1 MDSLTSMKVFG
12 AIVEAGSFAS
22 AARRLRLS
30 RAVVTKHVAALEDR
44 LNVRLL
50 ERTTRKLSVT
60 EAGGR
65 YYERCM
71 QILAEIEDAEREAAQ
86 ATAMPRGT
94 LRISAPHTFAT
105 QHIAPHLAEFRRR
118 FPEVDLEFVLSDR
131 FVDLLE
137 EGFDLAIRIAD
148 GLPESSLVARRLAPC
163 RFVVCG
169 APEYFERHGEPQVPD
184 DLAAHSCLGYTLS
197 PRERSWVFAC
207 PQDQRH
213 VVNVDGPLRSNSGDL
228 LRAAAVGG
236 AGVMVLPTFYV
247 GEELARGHL
256 KAVLTDYR
264 VQEYG
269 IYAVYPSRKH
279 LTAKVKTFIDF
290 LTERFGTDPYWDEWL
305 KALPPPS
312 KSACADTGAP
322 EPEAEAVA
330 EA

>member
-50 ERTTRKLSVT
+50 ERTTRRVSVT
-60 EAGGR
+60 EAGAR
-65 YYERCM
+65 YYERCT

-94 LRISAPHTFAT
+94 LRISAPHTFA
-105 QHIAPHLAEFRRR
+105 IAHVAPYLAEFRSR
-118 FPEVDLEFVLSDR
+118 FPEVNLELVLSDR

-163 RFVVCG
+163 RFAVCS
-169 APEYFERHGEPQVPD
+169 APEYFKRHGEPQTPD
-184 DLAAHSCLGYTLS
+184 DLAKHLCLGYTLS
-197 PRERSWVFAC
+197 PREYSWVFVC
-207 PQDQRH
+207 PHDKRH
-213 VVNVDGPLRSNSGDL
+213 VVNVDGPLRSNSGDM

-236 AGVMVLPTFYV
+236 AGVVLLPSFYV
-247 GEELARGHL
+247 GEDLERGRL

-290 LTERFGTDPYWDEWL
+290 LSERYGSEPYWDEWL
-305 KALPPPS
+305 KALPEPS
-312 KSACADTGAP
+312 KNACAAAGATEP
-322 EPEAEAVA
+322 EPAAAEA
-330 EA
+330 

>member
-12 AIVEAGSFAS
+12 TIVEAGSFAS

-44 LNVRLL
+44 LKVRLL
-50 ERTTRKLSVT
+50 ERTTRRLSVT
-60 EAGGR
+60 EAGAR
-65 YYERCM
+65 YYERCA

-105 QHIAPHLAEFRRR
+105 AHVAPHLAAFRHR
-118 FPEVDLEFVLSDR
+118 FPEVDLELVLSDR

-163 RFVVCG
+163 RFAVCG
-169 APEYFERHGEPQVPD
+169 APGYFERHGEPQAPD
-184 DLAAHSCLGYTLS
+184 DLAKHACLGYTLS
-197 PRERSWVFAC
+197 PREHSWVFVC
-207 PQDQRH
+207 PHDKRH
-213 VVNVDGPLRSNSGDL
+213 VVNVDGPLRSNSGDM

-236 AGVMVLPTFYV
+236 AGVVLLPSFYV
-247 GEELARGHL
+247 GEDLERGRL

-279 LTAKVKTFIDF
+279 LTAKVKSFIDF
-290 LTERFGTDPYWDEWL
+290 LSERYGGEPYWDEWL
-305 KALPPPS
+305 KALPEPS
-312 KSACADTGAP
+312 KNACAAAGATEP
-322 EPEAEAVA
+322 EPAAAEA
-330 EA
+330 

>member
-12 AIVEAGSFAS
+12 AVVEAGSFAS

-44 LNVRLL
+44 LSVRLL

-65 YYERCM
+65 YYERCA
-71 QILAEIEDAEREAAQ
+71 QILAEIEDAESEAAR
-86 ATAMPRGT
+86 ATVTPSGT
-94 LRISAPHTFAT
+94 LRISAPHTFASM
-105 QHIAPHLAEFRRR
+105 HIAPHLAAFRRQY
-118 FPEVDLEFVLSDR
+118 PEVELEITLSDR

-148 GLPESSLVARRLAPC
+148 HLPESSLIARRLAVA

-169 APEYFERHGEPQVPD
+169 APEYFKRHGEPQVPD
-184 DLAAHSCLGYTLS
+184 DLTKHPCLGYTLS
-197 PRERSWVFAC
+197 ARESDWVFVC

-213 VVNVDGPLRSNSGDL
+213 VVNVRGPLRSNSGEL
-228 LRAAAVGG
+228 LRAAAVAG
-236 AGVMVLPTFYV
+236 AGVMLLPTFYV
-247 GEELARGHL
+247 GEDLELGRL
-256 KAVLTDYR
+256 KAVLTDYN

-279 LTAKVKTFIDF
+279 LTAKVKAFVDF
-290 LTERFGTDPYWDEWL
+290 LVARYGTEPYWDEWL
-305 KALPPPS
+305 KALPAPS
-312 KSACADTGAP
+312 KNACATPNTG
-322 EPEAEAVA
+322 EREAEAVTA
-330 EA
+330 A

>member
-1 MDSLTSMKVFG
+1 MRVFG

-44 LNVRLL
+44 LKVRLL
-50 ERTTRKLSVT
+50 ERTTRRVAVT
-60 EAGGR
+60 EAGAR
-65 YYERCM
+65 YYERCT

-86 ATAMPRGT
+86 ATAVPRGT

-105 QHIAPHLAEFRRR
+105 KHIAPHLAEFRRQ
-118 FPEVDLEFVLSDR
+118 FPDVDLEIVLSDR

-169 APEYFERHGEPQVPD
+169 APAYFERHGEPRTPD
-184 DLAAHSCLGYTLS
+184 DLAGHPCLGYTLS
-197 PRERSWVFAC
+197 PREHSWVFVC

-213 VVNVDGPLRSNSGDL
+213 VVNVNGPLRSNSGDL

-236 AGVMVLPTFYV
+236 AGVMLLPTFYV
-247 GEELARGHL
+247 GKDLEAGLL

-269 IYAVYPSRKH
+269 IHAVYPSRKH

-290 LTERFGTDPYWDEWL
+290 LSERYGPDPYWDDWL
-305 KALPPPS
+305 KALPASS
-312 KSACADTGAP
+312 KDACAAAGGA
-322 EPEAEAVA
+322 EQEAEAA
-330 EA
+330 AAA